1 MNVLK
6 PTIMKKNIIS
16 LVLVSSLISAAVLTG
31 CRPSTSREEAAQAE
45 LKQAKIE
52 LAEAQRAANATEWQ
66 SFKDESEIKIKDNAV
81 RISSLKLKITK
92 SGKALDKLY
101 QEKVEALELQNKA
114 LEAKMNDYEKTG
126 KNNWQSF
133 KREFN
138 HDMDE
143 LGNAMKD
150 LTTNNTK

>member
-1 MNVLK
+1 
-6 PTIMKKNIIS
+6 MKKNIIS
-16 LVLVSSLISAAVLTG
+16 LILVSSFISAAVLTG
-31 CRPSTSREEAAQAE
+31 CSPSTSREEAAQAE
-45 LKQAKIE
+45 LKQAKNE
-52 LAEAQRAANATEWQ
+52 LVEAQRAANASEWQ
-66 SFKDESEIKIKDNAV
+66 TFKDESEIKIKDNEI
-81 RISSLKLKITK
+81 RIASLKLKINN

-101 QEKVEALELQNKA
+101 QEKVDALEVQNKA

-150 LTTNNTK
+150 ITINNTK